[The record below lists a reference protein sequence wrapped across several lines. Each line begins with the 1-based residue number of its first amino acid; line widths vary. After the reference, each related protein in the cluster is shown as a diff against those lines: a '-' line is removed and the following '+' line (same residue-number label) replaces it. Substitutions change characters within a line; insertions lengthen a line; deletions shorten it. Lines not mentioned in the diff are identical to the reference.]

1 MSAIGY
7 PRPVP
12 GAIKQARPLVPDPH
26 DLFEADVLAVY
37 EAAFREEQP

>member
-7 PRPVP
+7 PQPVP
-12 GAIKQARPLVPDPH
+12 GAIKPARLFVPNPR